1 MQSISS
7 VGRGLLRIAFR
18 RGSPQ
23 RIQYSG
29 RLTAAALV
37 GLLVLATATQ
47 RLVFRADLID
57 ICLYLFTA
65 AAGLYLGTAL
75 LSRKSSPGRLRA
87 TLQAAALLLAGAH
100 LLMLLTA
107 PASQALPWLPLAL
120 AAALGVIVT
129 LGLSNCVQY
138 ALGRPRSTAVAATL
152 AWVLAVVAFYAT
164 MLALTRIAL
173 G

>member
-37 GLLVLATATQ
+37 GLLLLATAAQ
-47 RLVFRADLID
+47 RLVFHADLID
-57 ICLYLFTA
+57 VCLYLFTG

-75 LSRKSSPGRLRA
+75 LSRKSSPGRLRS
-87 TLQAAALLLAGAH
+87 TLQAAALLLAMAH
-100 LLMLLTA
+100 LLMLPAA
-107 PASQALPWLPLAL
+107 PASAALPWLPLAL

-152 AWVLAVVAFYAT
+152 GWVLAVAAFYAV
-164 MLALTRIAL
+164 MLSLTRIAL